1 MTEGCC
7 QSRAVVSVL
16 MADDHSDHPYA
27 ALHLSEDMEDIEE
40 IALETNSCSSSPLK
54 GFKDSPRKVLVHEN
68 TNVPVGMVNML
79 PQKVLDEHCLTCL
92 AESEQESSDGGKEDK
107 SESDAVN
114 SAGESD
120 MNPAVASTDMDKV
133 DNCDEIDGVTKEDM
147 NDVSKDSGKALTS
160 DVELV
165 SVSEQDKINL
175 SNGVTEQMKEDKDL
189 PEKKIEQ
196 EDMTVEA
203 YKDNTAI
210 EKQNDSNIDK
220 LDTTEKAK
228 KDDESA
234 KGGGNEQANDIDGNE
249 EVENDTAANESEQE
263 LETST
268 NAYEDET
275 DEGDES
281 LLNETAN
288 SSGNSEGTLTATNK
302 GPLVLSIGRK
312 RGRKRKRRRSL
323 LRGRPTPVKVAKYS
337 EHLDSIAMDVT
348 IIKNA
353 SKLANLENEEAT
365 ALTDDNS
372 IGTSTADLETDDLKG
387 KIWSLLKVQ
396 EIS

>member
-1 MTEGCC
+1 
-7 QSRAVVSVL
+7 

-40 IALETNSCSSSPLK
+40 IALETNSCTSSPLK
-54 GFKDSPRKVLVHEN
+54 GFEDSPRKVLVHEN
-68 TNVPVGMVNML
+68 TNAPEGMVNML

-92 AESEQESSDGGKEDK
+92 AESEQENSDGGKGER

-120 MNPAVASTDMDKV
+120 MNPAAASTDMDKSG
-133 DNCDEIDGVTKEDM
+133 NCDEIDGVTKEDV
-147 NDVSKDSGKALTS
+147 NDVSQDSDKALTS

-165 SVSEQDKINL
+165 SVPEQDNNNL
-175 SNGVTEQMKEDKDL
+175 SNGVTEQMKVDKDL
-189 PEKKIEQ
+189 PENKLEQ

-210 EKQNDSNIDK
+210 EKQNDANFDK

-228 KDDESA
+228 KDEESA
-234 KGGGNEQANDIDGNE
+234 KGEGIEKANDIDGNE
-249 EVENDTAANESEQE
+249 EVENDTAANESEQEQE

-288 SSGNSEGTLTATNK
+288 NSGNSEGTLTATNK

-323 LRGRPTPVKVAKYS
+323 LRGRPTPVKVARYS

-353 SKLANLENEEAT
+353 SKIANLENEEAT

-372 IGTSTADLETDDLKG
+372 VGTSTADLETDDLKG